1 MLRKISAGRRNIMI
15 LILVL
20 LLGLGWNATLLA
32 QTPFFQGKTIT
43 IAVGTKAGDVYD
55 LYPRLLAE
63 YWTKNIPGNPNI
75 IVQNVPGAASL
86 IAANQVYNVAK
97 PDGLSLAA
105 IYPALYFDQL
115 IKRPEVK
122 YDWAK
127 WNWLGSPVKS
137 NQLLYMRADTPYKSI
152 DDIRKASTAPKCGS
166 TGIASAGY
174 YIPKL
179 LEEVLGSKFDVVSG
193 YVSGQ
198 DIDLAVERGEL
209 QCRAFTI
216 TAYYAREPFI
226 SWRKRNFTNVLIQT
240 GSQRDARI
248 KESPTIYELMDRYK
262 TSAAGR
268 TLAKV
273 ILASGDL
280 GRPIVAPPG
289 VPADRIKILRDGFD
303 KTVADAAFLAEAEK
317 RRLEIDP
324 TKWDEME
331 SLAKEV
337 ISSCRFLSVK
347 LKRSCSSPLICRPL
361 GSVTVT
367 VNNTLRSVARS

>member
-1 MLRKISAGRRNIMI
+1 MI
-15 LILVL
+15 LILVAAL
-20 LLGLGWNATLLA
+20 IIGWHSDLLA
-32 QTPFFQGKTIT
+32 QAPFYQGKTIS
-43 IAVGTKAGDVYD
+43 IVVGTKAGDVYD

-63 YWTKNIPGNPNI
+63 FWTKHIPGNPNI

-97 PDGLSLAA
+97 ADGLTLAA

-115 IKRPEVK
+115 IKKPEVK

-137 NQLLYMRADTPYKSI
+137 NHLLYMRADTPYKSV
-152 DDIRKASTAPKCGS
+152 DDVRQATTPPKCGA
-166 TGIASAGY
+166 TGIASTGY
-174 YIPKL
+174 YMPKL
-179 LEEVLGSKFDVVSG
+179 MEEVLNTKFDIVSG

-216 TAYYAREPFI
+216 TAYFAREPFI

-240 GSQRDARI
+240 GTQRDARI
-248 KESPTIYELMDRYK
+248 KDSPTIYELMDKYRV
-262 TSAAGR
+262 SDASRA
-268 TLAKV
+268 LAKV
-273 ILASGDL
+273 ILASGDF

-289 VPADRIKILRDGFD
+289 VPADRVKVLRDSFD
-303 KTVADAAFLAEAEK
+303 KVIKEPALLAEAER

-324 TKWDEME
+324 TRWDEME
-331 SLAKEV
+331 SLAKDV
-337 ISSCRFLSVK
+337 MATPPDV
-347 LKRSCSSPLICRPL
+347 
-361 GSVTVT
+361 
-367 VNNTLRSVARS
+367 VARMRKLLGEKE

>member
-1 MLRKISAGRRNIMI
+1 MI
-15 LILVL
+15 LILVVAL
-20 LLGLGWNATLLA
+20 IIGWYSNLLA
-32 QTPFFQGKTIT
+32 QAPFYQGKTIS
-43 IAVGTKAGDVYD
+43 IVVGTKAGDVYD

-63 YWTKNIPGNPNI
+63 FWTKHIPGNPNI

-97 PDGLSLAA
+97 PDGLTLAA

-115 IKRPEVK
+115 IKKHEVK

-137 NQLLYMRADTPYKSI
+137 NHLLYMRADTPYKSV
-152 DDIRKASTAPKCGS
+152 DDVRQATIPPKCGA
-166 TGIASAGY
+166 TGIASTGY
-174 YIPKL
+174 YMPKL
-179 LEEVLGSKFDVVSG
+179 MEEVLNTKFDIVSG

-216 TAYYAREPFI
+216 TAYFAREPFI

-240 GSQRDARI
+240 GTQRDARI
-248 KESPTIYELMDRYK
+248 KDSPTIYELMDKYK
-262 TSAAGR
+262 VSDASRA
-268 TLAKV
+268 LAKV
-273 ILASGDL
+273 ILASGDF

-289 VPADRIKILRDGFD
+289 VPADRVKALRDSFD
-303 KTVADAAFLAEAEK
+303 KVIKEPALLAEAER

-324 TKWDEME
+324 TRWDEME
-331 SLAKEV
+331 SLAKDV
-337 ISSCRFLSVK
+337 MATPPDV
-347 LKRSCSSPLICRPL
+347 
-361 GSVTVT
+361 
-367 VNNTLRSVARS
+367 VARMRKLLGE

>member
-1 MLRKISAGRRNIMI
+1 MI

-20 LLGLGWNATLLA
+20 AFIIGWHSNLLA
-32 QTPFFQGKTIT
+32 QAPFYQGKTIS

-63 YWTKNIPGNPNI
+63 FWTKHIPGNPNI

-97 PDGLSLAA
+97 PDGLTLAA

-115 IKRPEVK
+115 IKKPEVK

-137 NQLLYMRADTPYKSI
+137 NHLLYMRADTQYKTV
-152 DDIRKASTAPKCGS
+152 DDVRKASTPPKCGA
-166 TGIASAGY
+166 TGIASTGY
-174 YIPKL
+174 YMPKL
-179 LEEVLGSKFDVVSG
+179 MEEVLGSKFDIVSG

-216 TAYYAREPFI
+216 TAYFAREPFI

-240 GSQRDARI
+240 GSRRDPRVKDA
-248 KESPTIYELMDRYK
+248 PTIYELMDRYK
-262 TSAAGR
+262 TTDGGR
-268 TLAKV
+268 ALAKV

-289 VPADRIKILRDGFD
+289 VPADRIKILRESFE
-303 KTVADAAFLAEAEK
+303 KTIQDPAFLAEAER

-324 TKWDEME
+324 TAGEEME
-331 SLAKEV
+331 SLAKDV
-337 ISSCRFLSVK
+337 MATPPDVVANMRK
-347 LKRSCSSPLICRPL
+347 LL
-361 GSVTVT
+361 GS
-367 VNNTLRSVARS
+367 

>member
-1 MLRKISAGRRNIMI
+1 MI

-20 LLGLGWNATLLA
+20 AFTIGWHSNLFA
-32 QTPFFQGKTIT
+32 QAPFYQGKTIS
-43 IAVGTKAGDVYD
+43 IVVGTKAGDVYD

-63 YWTKNIPGNPNI
+63 FWTKHIPGNPNI

-97 PDGLSLAA
+97 PDGLTLAA

-115 IKRPEVK
+115 IKKTEVK

-137 NQLLYMRADTPYKSI
+137 NHLLYMRADTPYKSI
-152 DDIRKASTAPKCGS
+152 DDVRQATTAPKCGA
-166 TGIASAGY
+166 TGIASTGY
-174 YIPKL
+174 YMPKL
-179 LEEVLGSKFDVVSG
+179 MEEVLNTKFDIVSG

-216 TAYYAREPFI
+216 TAYFAREPFI

-240 GSQRDARI
+240 GTQRDSRI
-248 KESPTIYELMDRYK
+248 KDSPTIYELMDKYK
-262 TSAAGR
+262 VNDASRA
-268 TLAKV
+268 LAKV
-273 ILASGDL
+273 ILASGDF

-289 VPADRIKILRDGFD
+289 VPADRIKVLKDSFD
-303 KTVADAAFLAEAEK
+303 KTIKEPALLAEAER

-324 TKWDEME
+324 TRWDEME
-331 SLAKEV
+331 SLAKDV
-337 ISSCRFLSVK
+337 MATPPDVVVRMRK
-347 LKRSCSSPLICRPL
+347 LL
-361 GSVTVT
+361 GE
-367 VNNTLRSVARS
+367 